1 MELFLTRRVFSPRS
15 TIGNLCLEGPET
27 TLCDTLEDVDRH
39 LETAGADAKIKG
51 ETAIPRGRYRVAMA
65 PSAHYQRDMPHL
77 EAVPYY
83 THVMVHWGNSAKDTL
98 GCILVGTY
106 APGVPDWISGSKV
119 VWDKVM
125 EKIKPS
131 IEAGTCWITV
141 S

>member
-15 TIGNLCLEGPET
+15 TIGNLSLEGPET

-51 ETAIPRGRYRVAMA
+51 ETAIPRGRYKILMEFS
-65 PSAHYQRDMPHL
+65 PHYKRQMPHL
-77 EAVPYY
+77 QDVLYY
-83 THVMVHWGNSAKDTL
+83 TDVMIHWGNKAADTL
-98 GCILVGTY
+98 GCILTGNY
-106 APGVPDWISGSKV
+106 IPAVPDWISGSKV
-119 VWDKVM
+119 VWDQVM
-125 EKIKPS
+125 AKIKPS